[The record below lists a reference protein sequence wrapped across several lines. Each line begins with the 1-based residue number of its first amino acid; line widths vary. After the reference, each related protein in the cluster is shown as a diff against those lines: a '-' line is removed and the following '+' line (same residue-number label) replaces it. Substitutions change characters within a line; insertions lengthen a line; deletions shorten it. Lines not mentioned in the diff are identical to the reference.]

1 MKTAVAI
8 QHIHFEDLGYFEA
21 PLRER
26 GYAVRHVD
34 ACEDALHAAAEA
46 DLLVVLGGPM
56 GVYEADRFPFME
68 AELRLIRERL
78 HAGRPL
84 LGICLGAQLIAHGM
98 GARVYPGETK
108 EIGFA
113 PVRLTPAGASSSLAE
128 IAPDQPVL
136 HWHGDTFDLPSGAT
150 LLASTDEYA
159 QQAFSAGPN
168 VLALQFHLEAGAGI
182 ERWLT
187 GHADELAAAGIA
199 AETIRSGALR
209 NAASLE
215 AVARRTLLAWLS
227 QLEGQQACSASKP

>member
-8 QHIHFEDLGYFEA
+8 QHIDFEDLGYFEA

-26 GYAVRHVD
+26 GYDIRHVD
-34 ACEDALHAAAEA
+34 ARTADLAALAGA

-56 GVYEADRFPFME
+56 GVYEADRFPFLD
-68 AELRLIRERL
+68 AGLRLIHDRL
-78 HAGRPL
+78 QFGRPL
-84 LGICLGAQLIAHGM
+84 LGICLGAQLIARAM
-98 GARVYPGETK
+98 GARVHPGGTK

-113 PVRLTPAGASSSLAE
+113 PVRLTPAGASSPLA
-128 IAPDQPVL
+128 AVTPGQAVL
-136 HWHGDTFDLPSGAT
+136 HWHGDTFDLPPGAT
-150 LLASTDEYA
+150 LLASTDTYA
-159 QQAFSAGPN
+159 RQAFSAGPN

-199 AETIRSGALR
+199 AEAIREGALH

-215 AVARRTLLAWLS
+215 GIARRTLLAWLS
-227 QLEGQQACSASKP
+227 QLDGQ